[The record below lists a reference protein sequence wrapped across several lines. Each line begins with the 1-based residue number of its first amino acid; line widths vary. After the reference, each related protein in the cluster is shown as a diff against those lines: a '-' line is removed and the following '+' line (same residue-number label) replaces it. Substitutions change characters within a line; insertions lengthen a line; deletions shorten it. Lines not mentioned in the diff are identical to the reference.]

1 MFINFK
7 KRVVKYCF
15 LAVLFIALGIFLS
28 YKVFSLQKRY
38 ENRNITPNISNSSIK
53 HLTEESVVNKIRNTQ
68 KFLPLETE
76 LSEDIII
83 DNSWGDSEVFKKIK
97 RIQYF
102 GTASYSLDLSS
113 FDKSN
118 VNMDKRNNKV
128 SLTLEKP
135 KINSIHL
142 INDKTLYE
150 TTSNGSLRFGEIKLS
165 PEELNNIETEVLKR
179 MEEKINGISFVT
191 LAEKNS
197 KTILENIIHS
207 LTETDMK
214 VEVTF
219 K

>member
-1 MFINFK
+1 MFIKFK
-7 KRVVKYCF
+7 KKVIKYSF
-15 LAVLFIALGIFLS
+15 IAVLFIALGIFLS
-28 YKVFSLQKRY
+28 YKVFSFQKKY
-38 ENRNITPNISNSSIK
+38 ENKNIIPKISNSSIR

-68 KFLPLETE
+68 KILPLETE
-76 LSEDIII
+76 LSEDILI
-83 DNSWGDSEVFKKIK
+83 DNSWGDSEIFKKLK
-97 RIQYF
+97 KIQYI
-102 GTASYSLDLSS
+102 GTASYSLDLSN

-118 VNMDKRNNKV
+118 VNMDKQNNKV

-142 INDKTLYE
+142 VNDKTLYE

-165 PEELNNIETEVLKR
+165 PEELNNIEAEVLKR
-179 MEEKINGISFVT
+179 MEEKINDISFVT

-207 LTETDMK
+207 LTENDMN